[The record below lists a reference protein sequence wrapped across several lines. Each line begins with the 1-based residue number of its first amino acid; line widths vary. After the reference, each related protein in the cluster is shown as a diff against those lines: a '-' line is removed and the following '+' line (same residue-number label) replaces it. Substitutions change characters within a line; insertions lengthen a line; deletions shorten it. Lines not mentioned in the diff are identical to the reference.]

1 MKDLL
6 HFMCANSF
14 KLMQLVSKYFKLDE
28 KILNMLLQ
36 GIRFSYLELSVLLD
50 MPRDYELIK

>member
-1 MKDLL
+1 
-6 HFMCANSF
+6 MCANSF